1 MDNRPILQCESFANM
16 LLQTP
21 PPLKLP
27 PNISPLW
34 GVFAPPVAIINTS
47 LHPTTNTFGASLN
60 FNVFTFSAERSRK
73 DLFLPFSNF
82 EHSISVLILSSVTP
96 FPLYNYAMGPKYSV
110 IFTQPYIPA
119 PVSDWMTHTTNKQ
132 MSQPKNSS
140 WCHNA
145 MLKSILLIVTKR
157 PLSELNL
164 SYLCKERTTKIVTF
178 LYFWPLKILC
188 CFLRCF
194 LLSPQSNVFSIW
206 IVFAPYTH
214 NKVSPPDGSYIVT
227 LPFVSLKT

>member
-1 MDNRPILQCESFANM
+1 MWIICKHVTPDP
-16 LLQTP
+16 P

-110 IFTQPYIPA
+110 IFTQTYIPA
-119 PVSDWMTHTTNKQ
+119 PVSHWMTHTTNKQ
-132 MSQPKNSS
+132 MSHPKNST

-157 PLSELNL
+157 PLSEL
-164 SYLCKERTTKIVTF
+164 SVKKGPERSWLFFISDLWRFFVVFFDVFFSLPNPMFSASGLFLLHTHTTKSRHQMVLTSEPYL
-178 LYFWPLKILC
+178 LY
-188 CFLRCF
+188 
-194 LLSPQSNVFSIW
+194 
-206 IVFAPYTH
+206 H
-214 NKVSPPDGSYIVT
+214 
-227 LPFVSLKT
+227 